1 MLPVQLLLPMQWYR
15 YQYCT
20 EWLRVERLTP
30 TVDYKW
36 TAEVPTVDLT
46 IV

>member
-1 MLPVQLLLPMQWYR
+1 
-15 YQYCT
+15 
-20 EWLRVERLTP
+20 VERLTP